1 MVHAQVLRL
10 SNMVTRDD
18 LYNEAEYQDIRE
30 DVRLECLQYGKVGAY
45 LWNVLYLYVVT
56 IEWGS

>member
-1 MVHAQVLRL
+1 MFRQVLRL

-30 DVRLECLQYGKVGAY
+30 DVRLECQQYGKVRT
-45 LWNVLYLYVVT
+45 VLFSPRCGRSGLLLP
-56 IEWGS
+56 